1 MVVSTASFI
10 YLLFFSICSILSSIQ
25 RFFRGKKKKKLKSG
39 SAFVPAKSIRS
50 LLLVEMSRCKLSY
63 K

>member
-1 MVVSTASFI
+1 MAVSTVSFI

-25 RFFRGKKKKKLKSG
+25 RFFRGKKKKLKSG